1 MSMSTFNL
9 GSEVIYQGLRMK
21 VIDGVYSGAITLVD
35 LNDAS
40 AICQVPV
47 QDVILAPHV
56 AKPLTQFDLA
66 EWHGLERLGSAAR
79 EIIAAPTVQDRK
91 ACYEKHV
98 LALGCC
104 KRTLERAVKKIMA
117 FDSIRAL
124 AAEKSGRR
132 RGTRYLNAP
141 VEAVICEQ
149 LNQNWLV
156 GSKPHLSDVIDQI
169 QSECRKR
176 GLSEPCAT
184 TIRRRAM
191 SLDAYQVM
199 ALREGSKKAKYTLA
213 AMPGHIDA
221 ALALE
226 TVQIDH
232 TLADVIL
239 VSERNR
245 TIPIGRPWV
254 TLAID
259 VATRMVVG
267 VYITLESPSAV
278 SVAMCLV
285 NALVPKEAFLSLLG
299 LKGSWPVSGVMQ
311 CIHLDNAREF
321 HSEALQRGC
330 GELGID
336 IQYRPV
342 GSPHYGGM
350 IERLIGTFMGRCR
363 LLPGATQGN
372 VTKRG
377 DYDSEAK
384 AVMTLSEFKAFF
396 VNEIVN
402 IYHTKVHRTLNVA
415 PLAKWGELHAEGK
428 IQAALPAGWHDW
440 MLPTMFYPF
449 EMRVIGRTGVQFE
462 NRLYWHDALGDWIG
476 DKVKRPI
483 FYDPGDISRVIV
495 RGPTGVP
502 LVAYDTRAH
511 ADRPSLAEYKHDRKY
526 DRALGRNPAMLEQL
540 DQGLDTRQDLK
551 ECATKATKTAH
562 RQAAIANGRQARAG
576 TIPSDTRPKKTESPN
591 QPLQLSFDKSSTPLP
606 VRRKGEAAWTR

>member
-1 MSMSTFNL
+1 MSTFNL
-9 GSEVIYQGLRMK
+9 GSEVVYQGLRMK
-21 VIDGVYSGAITLVD
+21 VIDGVYNGAITLVD

-40 AICQVPV
+40 AMCQVPV

-56 AKPLTQFDLA
+56 AKPLTQFDLV
-66 EWHGLERLGSAAR
+66 EWHGLERLGGAAR
-79 EIIAAPTVQDRK
+79 EIIAAPTAQDRK
-91 ACYEKHV
+91 VRYEKHV
-98 LALGCC
+98 LALGCS

-117 FDSIRAL
+117 FDSIRVL
-124 AAEKSGRR
+124 AAGKSGRR
-132 RGTRYLNAP
+132 SGTRYLDAP
-141 VEAVICEQ
+141 VETIICEQ

-156 GSKPHLSDVIDQI
+156 GNKPHLSDVIDQI

-176 GLSEPCAT
+176 GLSEPCTT

-199 ALREGSKKAKYTLA
+199 VLREGAKKAKYTLA

-267 VYITLESPSAV
+267 VYITLEPPSAV

-285 NALVPKEAFLSLLG
+285 NALVPKGAFLSLLG
-299 LKGSWPVSGVMQ
+299 LKGSWPVAGVMQ

-330 GELGID
+330 SELGID

-342 GSPHYGGM
+342 DSPHYGGI

-363 LLPGATQGN
+363 LLPGATQSN
-372 VTKRG
+372 VAKRG

-402 IYHTKVHRTLNVA
+402 VYHTKKHRTLNVP
-415 PLAKWGELHAEGK
+415 PLAKWDELCAKNE
-428 IQAALPAGWHDW
+428 IQPALPAGWNDW

-462 NRLYWHDALGDWIG
+462 NRLYWHDDLEDWIG
-476 DKVKRPI
+476 DKVKRPV
-483 FYDPGDISRVIV
+483 FYDPGDLSKVIV

-502 LVAYDTRAH
+502 LVADDTRMN
-511 ADRPSLAEYKHDRKY
+511 ADHLSLAEYKYDRKH
-526 DRALGRNPAMLEQL
+526 DRALGRAPALLEQL

-551 ECATKATKTAH
+551 ERATKATKTAH
-562 RQAAIANGRQARAG
+562 RQAAIAKGKQIRAG
-576 TIPSDTRPKKTESPN
+576 TIPSDTAPKSSEPPN
-591 QPLQLSFDKSSTPLP
+591 EPLQLSFNKSSTYLP
-606 VRRKGEAAWTR
+606 VRRKGETAWMR

>member
-1 MSMSTFNL
+1 MSTFNL
-9 GSEVIYQGLRMK
+9 GSEVVYQGLRMK
-21 VIDGVYSGAITLVD
+21 VVDGVYNGAITLVD

-40 AICQVPV
+40 AMCQVPV

-66 EWHGLERLGSAAR
+66 EWHGLERLGGAAR
-79 EIIAAPTVQDRK
+79 EIIAAPTAQDRK
-91 ACYEKHV
+91 VCYEKYV

-104 KRTLERAVKKIMA
+104 KRTLERTVKKIMA

-124 AAEKSGRR
+124 AAQKSGRPI
-132 RGTRYLNAP
+132 GTRYLDAP
-141 VEAVICEQ
+141 VETVICEQ

-156 GSKPHLSDVIDQI
+156 GNQPLLSDVIDQI

-191 SLDAYQVM
+191 SLDAYRVM
-199 ALREGSKKAKYTLA
+199 ALREGAKKAKYTLA

-267 VYITLESPSAV
+267 VYITLEPPSAV

-285 NALVPKEAFLSLLG
+285 NALVPKGAFLSSLG

-330 GELGID
+330 GELAID

-342 GSPHYGGM
+342 GSPHYGGI

-363 LLPGATQGN
+363 LLPGATQSS
-372 VTKRG
+372 VAKRG

-384 AVMTLSEFKAFF
+384 AAMTLSEFKAFF

-402 IYHTKVHRTLNVA
+402 IYHTKVHWTLNVP
-415 PLAKWGELHAEGK
+415 PLAKWDQLRAKSEM
-428 IQAALPAGWHDW
+428 QPALPAGWNDW
-440 MLPTMFYPF
+440 MLPTIFYPF
-449 EMRVIGRTGVQFE
+449 EMRLIRRTGAQLE
-462 NRLYWHDALGDWIG
+462 NRLYWHDDLEEWIG
-476 DKVKRPI
+476 DKVKRPV
-483 FYDPGDISRVIV
+483 FYDPGDLSKVIV

-502 LVAYDTRAH
+502 LVAYDTRTN
-511 ADRPSLAEYKHDRKY
+511 ADHLSLAEYKHDRKY
-526 DRALGRNPAMLEQL
+526 DRALGRTPAMLEQF

-551 ECATKATKTAH
+551 GRATKATKTAH
-562 RQAAIANGRQARAG
+562 RQAAIAKGKQARAG
-576 TIPSDTRPKKTESPN
+576 TIPSDTPSKILEPPN
-591 QPLQLSFDKSSTPLP
+591 EPLQLSFNKSNTYLP
-606 VRRKGEAAWTR
+606 VRRKGEIAWMR